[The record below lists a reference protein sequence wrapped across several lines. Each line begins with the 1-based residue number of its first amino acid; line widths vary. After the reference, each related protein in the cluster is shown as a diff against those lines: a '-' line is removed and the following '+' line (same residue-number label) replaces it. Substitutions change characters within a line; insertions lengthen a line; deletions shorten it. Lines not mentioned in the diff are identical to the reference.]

1 MSSWAS
7 SVVNG
12 GISFWYA
19 DDGLPAVREPLSGDA
34 SADVVI
40 VGGGYTGLWTAYYL
54 KRAAPFLRITVLEQK
69 FCGYGASGR
78 NGGWLY
84 NGIAGRDRY
93 AKLHGHEAAVRLQKA
108 MNDTVAEVIAVA
120 EAEGVDA
127 DVHRG
132 GVLEVATTPA
142 QLARLKAFHE
152 HELAFGE
159 KDRELYGARETAERI
174 RVADAVGS
182 AWTPHGA
189 RLHPVK
195 LVKGL
200 AAAVEA
206 LGVTIHESTPVT
218 EIRPKHAVTPYG
230 TVRAPYVLRCT
241 EGFTASLKGQKRT
254 WLPMNS
260 SMIATEPLSEEQ
272 WAGIGWT
279 GRETLGDMAHA
290 YMYAQRTADG
300 RIALGGRGV
309 PYRFGSRTD
318 NDGRTQGATVEAL
331 REILTRFFPS
341 LAGVGIAYAWSGVLG
356 VPRDWCATVTLDR
369 STGLGWAGG
378 YVGSGV
384 ATANLAARTLRDLV
398 QRDSGQGG
406 RTELTELPWVNHK
419 VRRWEPEPLRWLG
432 VQGMYATYRTADR
445 RERLHPAAE
454 SSRLAK
460 LADRV
465 AGRH

>member
-1 MSSWAS
+1 MSSGA
-7 SVVNG
+7 VNG

-19 DDGLPAVREPLSGDA
+19 DDGYPEAREPLGGDA

-54 KRAAPFLRITVLEQK
+54 KKTVPFLRITVLEQK

-93 AKLHGHEAAVRLQKA
+93 ARLHGHEAAVRLQKA
-108 MNDTVAEVIAVA
+108 MNDTVGEVVRAVT
-120 EAEGVDA
+120 EEGFDA
-127 DVHRG
+127 GLHQG
-132 GVLEVATTPA
+132 GVLEVARTPA
-142 QLARLKAFHE
+142 QLARLRAFHE
-152 HELAFGE
+152 HELSYGE

-182 AWTPHGA
+182 SWTPHGA
-189 RLHPVK
+189 RVHPVK

-206 LGVTIHESTPVT
+206 LGVVIHEQTPVT

-241 EGFTASLKGQKRT
+241 EGFTAALKGQKRT

-260 SMIATEPLSEEQ
+260 SMIATEPLTDEQ
-272 WAGIGWT
+272 WAAIGWE
-279 GRETLGDMAHA
+279 GRQTLGDMAHA

-318 NDGRTQGATVEAL
+318 NDGRTQAGTVEAL
-331 REILTRFFPS
+331 REILVAFFPM
-341 LAGVGIAYAWSGVLG
+341 LAGTRVAHAWSGVLG

-369 STGLGWAGG
+369 STGIGWAGG

-384 ATANLAARTLRDLV
+384 APANLAARTLRDLV
-398 QRDSGQGG
+398 QQDSGQGG
-406 RTELTELPWVNHK
+406 RTELTELPWVGHK
-419 VRRWEPEPLRWLG
+419 VRKWEPEPLRWLG
-432 VQGMYATYRTADR
+432 VQGMYATYRAADR
-445 RERLHPAAE
+445 RELMSHSAE
-454 SSRLAK
+454 SSRLARW
-460 LADRV
+460 ADRI

>member
-1 MSSWAS
+1 MSSSAS

-12 GISFWYA
+12 GVSFWYA

-54 KRAAPFLRITVLEQK
+54 KKAAPFLRIVVLEQK

-93 AKLHGHEAAVRLQKA
+93 AKLHGREAAVRLQKA
-108 MNDTVAEVIAVA
+108 MNDTVDEVIAVA
-120 EAEGVDA
+120 GAEGVDA
-127 DVHRG
+127 DVHKG

-142 QLARLKAFHE
+142 QLGRLRAFHE
-152 HELAFGE
+152 HELSYGE

-174 RVADAVGS
+174 RIADAVGS

-200 AAAVEA
+200 AAVVEA

-218 EIRPKHAVTPYG
+218 EIRPGHAVTPYG
-230 TVRAPYVLRCT
+230 TVRASYVLRCT
-241 EGFTASLKGQKRT
+241 EGFTASLRGQKRT

-260 SMIATEPLSEEQ
+260 SMIATEPLTEEQ
-272 WAGIGWT
+272 WAAIGWD

-318 NDGRTQGATVEAL
+318 NDGRTQEATIEAL

-341 LAGVGIAYAWSGVLG
+341 LAGVRVEHAWSGVLG

-398 QRDSGQGG
+398 QQDSGQGG

-419 VRRWEPEPLRWLG
+419 VRKWEPEPLRWLG
-432 VQGMYATYRTADR
+432 VQGMYATYRTADQ
-445 RERLHPAAE
+445 RERLRPGME
-454 SSRLAK
+454 SSRLAMV
-460 LADRV
+460 ADRV